1 MTTAASPRA
10 GFDPGAGGLSDGSVN
25 SAPAPVLDRAKVAV
39 AAVFVVNGLSFA
51 SWAARVPAI
60 RDTLGLTPGRV
71 GLLLLSVSIG
81 TLVALPFSGVVVA
94 RLGPPRTIA
103 VSLVFCAV
111 GLLVLAGGLALTA
124 IPLVVPGLFCFGLGV
139 STCDVAMNVA
149 GADVERKLGR
159 TVMPRFHAGFSLGT
173 VIGALAGAGCAR
185 AGVDLDLQ
193 LVVTVAV
200 ILVVGLTA
208 IRAFLPAPPAQ
219 SAGSSR
225 SAVLRAWREPRT
237 LAVGV
242 LVLAFAL
249 CEGIANDWL
258 ALSLV
263 DGLHAAEAVGAVGF
277 GVFVTAMT
285 VARMVG
291 GSFVERYGR
300 VATLRATA
308 LLVVAGV
315 LAVVTS
321 PGIPGALGGALC
333 WGFGASLGFPL
344 GMSAAGDEE
353 RRAAARVSV
362 VSSIGYTAF
371 LGGPPLIG
379 LLADHVT
386 VRHAILVGLG
396 AAVVGFAFSAAA
408 RPLVS
413 AAVAPAP
420 EAPA

>member
-1 MTTAASPRA
+1 MDIDST
-10 GFDPGAGGLSDGSVN
+10 
-25 SAPAPVLDRAKVAV
+25 PAPVVERAKVAV
-39 AAVFVVNGLSFA
+39 AAVFLISGLSFA

-60 RDTLGLTPGRV
+60 RDTLGLTPGGV
-71 GLLLLSVSIG
+71 GLLLLAVSAG
-81 TLVALPFSGVVVA
+81 TVVALPFSGIVVG

-103 VSLVFCAV
+103 VSVLSCAL
-111 GLLVLAGGLALTA
+111 GLLVLGGGLALTS
-124 IPLVVPGLFCFGLGV
+124 IPLVVLGLFCFGLGV

-149 GADVERKLGR
+149 GADVERRLDR

-173 VIGALAGAGCAR
+173 VLGALVGAGCAR

-193 LVVTVAV
+193 LVVTVVVVLA
-200 ILVVGLTA
+200 VGLLA
-208 IRAFLPAPPAQ
+208 VRAFLPAPRPV
-219 SAGSSR
+219 SAGSGR
-225 SAVLRAWREPRT
+225 SSVLAAWREPRT
-237 LAVGV
+237 LAIGV

-263 DGLHAAEAVGAVGF
+263 DGLHAAEAVGAIGF
-277 GVFVTAMT
+277 GTFVTAMT
-285 VARMVG
+285 VGRMVG

-300 VATLRATA
+300 VATLRVTA
-308 LLVVAGV
+308 VLVLAGV

-321 PGIPGALGGALC
+321 AGIPGALAGAAC
-333 WGFGASLGFPL
+333 WGLGASLGFPL

-353 RRAAARVSV
+353 SRSAARVSV

-386 VRHAILVGLG
+386 VRHAILVALG
-396 AAVVGFAFSAAA
+396 AAVVGLAFSAAT
-408 RPLVS
+408 RPLSPVE
-413 AAVAPAP
+413 PAS
-420 EAPA
+420 

>member
-1 MTTAASPRA
+1 MVLSRGGA
-10 GFDPGAGGLSDGSVN
+10 PGNATVE
-25 SAPAPVLDRAKVAV
+25 RAKVAV
-39 AAVFVVNGLSFA
+39 AAIFLINGLSFA

-71 GLLLLSVSIG
+71 GLLLLSVSVG
-81 TLVALPFSGVVVA
+81 TLVALPFSGVVVG
-94 RLGPPRTIA
+94 RLGPQRTIVLA
-103 VSLVFCAV
+103 TVACAL
-111 GLLVLAGGLALTA
+111 GLLVLAGGLALTS
-124 IPLVVPGLFCFGLGV
+124 IPLVVAGLFCFGLGV

-173 VIGALAGAGCAR
+173 VFGALIGAGCAR
-185 AGVDLDLQ
+185 AGVSLDLQ
-193 LVVTVAV
+193 LAVTVV
-200 ILVVGLTA
+200 IILVVGLVAVRT
-208 IRAFLPAPPAQ
+208 FLPAPAPE
-219 SAGSSR
+219 SAGNSR
-225 SAVLRAWREPRT
+225 AAVLRAWREPRT

-285 VARMVG
+285 VGRVIG

-300 VATLRATA
+300 VATLRVTA

-315 LAVVTS
+315 LGVVTS
-321 PGIPGALGGALC
+321 PGIPGALAGALC
-333 WGFGASLGFPL
+333 WGLGASLGFPL

-353 RRAAARVSV
+353 SRSAARVSV

-386 VRHAILVGLG
+386 VRHAILVALV
-396 AAVVGFAFSAAA
+396 AAVVGFAFSIAA
-408 RPLVS
+408 RPLRLS
-413 AAVAPAP
+413 
-420 EAPA
+420 

>member
-1 MTTAASPRA
+1 MV
-10 GFDPGAGGLSDGSVN
+10 LSRRGTRGDATVEQ
-25 SAPAPVLDRAKVAV
+25 AKVAV

-60 RDTLGLTPGRV
+60 RDTLDLTPGRV

-81 TLVALPFSGVVVA
+81 TLVALPFSGIVVA
-94 RLGPPRTIA
+94 RLGPARTIA
-103 VSLVFCAV
+103 VSIVACAL
-111 GLLVLAGGLALTA
+111 GLLVLGGGLALA
-124 IPLVVPGLFCFGLGV
+124 SIPLVVPGLFCFGLGV

-173 VIGALAGAGCAR
+173 VLGALTGAACAR

-193 LVVTVAV
+193 LVVTVVV
-200 ILVVGLTA
+200 ILAVALTA
-208 IRAFLPAPPAQ
+208 IRSFRPAPAREP
-219 SAGSSR
+219 AGSSR

-237 LAVGV
+237 LAVGA

-277 GVFVTAMT
+277 GTFVTAMT
-285 VARMVG
+285 AGRVVG

-300 VATLRATA
+300 VPTLRVTA

-321 PGIPGALGGALC
+321 PGILGALAGAVC
-333 WGFGASLGFPL
+333 WGLGASLGFPL

-353 RRAAARVSV
+353 GRAPARVSV

-386 VRHAILVGLG
+386 VRHAILVALG
-396 AAVVGFAFSAAA
+396 AAVVGFLFAAAA
-408 RPLVS
+408 RPL
-413 AAVAPAP
+413 AATA
-420 EAPA
+420 

>member
-1 MTTAASPRA
+1 MV
-10 GFDPGAGGLSDGSVN
+10 LSRTRSRGDAKVE
-25 SAPAPVLDRAKVAV
+25 RAKVAV
-39 AAVFVVNGLSFA
+39 AAVFLISGLAFA

-60 RDTLGLTPGRV
+60 RDTLGLSPGRV

-94 RLGPPRTIA
+94 RLGPQRTIA
-103 VSLVFCAV
+103 VATVTCGL
-111 GLLVLAGGLALTA
+111 GLLVLAGGLAVTSL
-124 IPLVVPGLFCFGLGV
+124 PLVVAGLFCFGLGV

-173 VIGALAGAGCAR
+173 VLGALVGAGCAR
-185 AGVDLDLQ
+185 AGVDLAAQ
-193 LVVTVAV
+193 LVVTVVV
-200 ILVVGLTA
+200 ILVVGLIAVRT
-208 IRAFLPAPPAQ
+208 FLPAPAPE

-237 LAVGV
+237 LAIGV

-277 GVFVTAMT
+277 GTFVTAMT
-285 VARMVG
+285 AGRVVG

-300 VATLRATA
+300 VATLRVTA
-308 LLVVAGV
+308 LLVLVGV

-321 PGIPGALGGALC
+321 PGIPGALAGAAC
-333 WGFGASLGFPL
+333 WGLGASLGFPL

-353 RRAAARVSV
+353 SRSAARVSV
-362 VSSIGYTAF
+362 ASSIGYTAF
-371 LGGPPLIG
+371 LGGPPLLG
-379 LLADHVT
+379 FLGSHFGVLQALLV
-386 VRHAILVGLG
+386 VSVLLVPS
-396 AAVVGFAFSAAA
+396 AFAVPAA
-408 RPLVS
+408 RRAEPV
-413 AAVAPAP
+413 
-420 EAPA
+420 

>member
-1 MTTAASPRA
+1 MV
-10 GFDPGAGGLSDGSVN
+10 LSRRGSGTRGDGRVE
-25 SAPAPVLDRAKVAV
+25 RAKVAV
-39 AAVFVVNGLSFA
+39 AAVFGICGFSFA

-60 RDTLGLTPGRV
+60 RDTLGLSPGRV

-103 VSLVFCAV
+103 VSTASCAL
-111 GLLVLAGGLALTA
+111 GLLVLGVGLALTS
-124 IPLVVPGLFCFGLGV
+124 IPLVVVGLFCYGLGV

-173 VIGALAGAGCAR
+173 VLGALVGAGCAR

-193 LVVTVAV
+193 LMVTVV
-200 ILVVGLTA
+200 LVLAVGLIAVRT
-208 IRAFLPAPPAQ
+208 FLPAPAAE
-219 SAGSSR
+219 SARSGR

-277 GVFVTAMT
+277 GTFVTAMT
-285 VARMVG
+285 AGRVVG

-300 VATLRATA
+300 VATLRVTA
-308 LLVVAGV
+308 VLVLVGV

-321 PGIPGALGGALC
+321 PGIPGALAGAAC
-333 WGFGASLGFPL
+333 WGLGASLGFPL

-353 RRAAARVSV
+353 SRSAARVSV

-371 LGGPPLIG
+371 LAGPPLIG
-379 LLADHVT
+379 VLAQLDGILVALFVVVAALVLGLLAS
-386 VRHAILVGLG
+386 G
-396 AAVVGFAFSAAA
+396 AT
-408 RPLVS
+408 RPLPP
-413 AAVAPAP
+413 AA
-420 EAPA
+420 

>member
-1 MTTAASPRA
+1 MV
-10 GFDPGAGGLSDGSVN
+10 LSRGNATVE
-25 SAPAPVLDRAKVAV
+25 RAKVAV
-39 AAVFVVNGLSFA
+39 AAVFLVNGLSFA

-94 RLGPPRTIA
+94 RLGPPRTIV
-103 VSLVFCAV
+103 VSTVACAL
-111 GLLVLAGGLALTA
+111 GLLVLAGGLALTS
-124 IPLVVPGLFCFGLGV
+124 IPLVVVGLFCFGLGV

-173 VIGALAGAGCAR
+173 VLGALIGAGCAR

-193 LVVTVAV
+193 LAVTVV
-200 ILVVGLTA
+200 IILVVGLVAVRT
-208 IRAFLPAPPAQ
+208 FLPAPAAE

-277 GVFVTAMT
+277 GTFVTAMT
-285 VARMVG
+285 VGRVVG

-300 VATLRATA
+300 VPTLRVTA

-321 PGIPGALGGALC
+321 PGIPGALAGAAC
-333 WGFGASLGFPL
+333 WGLGASLGFPL

-353 RRAAARVSV
+353 SRSAARVSV

-386 VRHAILVGLG
+386 VRHAILVALG
-396 AAVVGFAFSAAA
+396 AAAVGFAFSVAA
-408 RPLVS
+408 RPLRPAGPT
-413 AAVAPAP
+413 AAA
-420 EAPA
+420 